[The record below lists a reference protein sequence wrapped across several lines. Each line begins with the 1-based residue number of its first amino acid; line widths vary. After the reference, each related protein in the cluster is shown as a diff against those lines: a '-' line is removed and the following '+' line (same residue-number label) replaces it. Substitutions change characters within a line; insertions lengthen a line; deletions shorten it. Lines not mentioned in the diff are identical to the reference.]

1 MRPEVGMS
9 PGNVPVYYGGGKLRA
24 VGRRMEVAEVVLRCA
39 ICGLGVLAA
48 ALIGSATQVREFFSV
63 EKKAR
68 FTDMKA
74 LVFLVVANGIAA
86 GYSLVQ
92 GVRCVVSIIKGGVL
106 LKKALAWAIFSCDQ
120 ALAYVA
126 SAAIAAAAEAAELGQ
141 SGQAELQWMKL
152 CNLYGKFCTQVG
164 EGIASA
170 FLACLCLVIVSSMSA
185 FNLFR
190 LYGRTKEQNSG
201 SW

>member
-1 MRPEVGMS
+1 MSVIKNLSEEMRPEVGMS

-74 LVFLVVANGIAA
+74 LV
-86 GYSLVQ
+86 
-92 GVRCVVSIIKGGVL
+92 
-106 LKKALAWAIFSCDQ
+106 
-120 ALAYVA
+120 
-126 SAAIAAAAEAAELGQ
+126 
-141 SGQAELQWMKL
+141 
-152 CNLYGKFCTQVG
+152 
-164 EGIASA
+164 
-170 FLACLCLVIVSSMSA
+170 
-185 FNLFR
+185 
-190 LYGRTKEQNSG
+190 
-201 SW
+201 

>member
-120 ALAYVA
+120 ALAYAA

-170 FLACLCLVIVSSMSA
+170 FLACVCLVIVSSMSA

-190 LYGRTKEQNSG
+190 LYGRTNEQNSG